1 MLPTMYS
8 IESHV
13 GRLIEVRFWSPVGE
27 GEAIGWRRDHDAMLQ
42 SVLGS
47 YIVFVDLS
55 DANVFPP
62 DMVEAYVAT
71 MRNEPRL
78 VRAALVLSASPTLSL
93 QMQRI
98 LRDAFHPQR
107 RAFREMREA
116 ENFLGEIVSLPE
128 RARLREVIE
137 RREQGGPISAQPASV
152 NIPQSTGTPPSLRGP
167 VSARTPTPATVRIPI
182 TPRSPSGG
190 HGDG

>member
-1 MLPTMYS
+1 MYS

-47 YIVFVDLS
+47 YIVYVDMS

-62 DMVEAYVAT
+62 DMVEAYVTT

-78 VRAALVLSASPTLSL
+78 LRAALVLGASPTLSL

-107 RAFREMREA
+107 RAFREVREA
-116 ENFLGEIVSLPE
+116 ESFLGDVVTLPE

-137 RREQGGPISAQPASV
+137 RRAEQGGPSSAQPVSV
-152 NIPQSTGTPPSLRGP
+152 AIPPSTSTPPSLRGP
-167 VSARTPTPATVRIPI
+167 LSARASSPGTVRIPV

-190 HGDG
+190 HGEG

>member
-1 MLPTMYS
+1 MYS

-42 SVLGS
+42 SVVGN
-47 YIVFVDLS
+47 YIVYVDMS

-78 VRAALVLSASPTLSL
+78 LRAALVLSASPTLSL
-93 QMQRI
+93 QIQRI
-98 LRDAFHPQR
+98 LRDAFHPHR
-107 RAFREMREA
+107 RAFREVREA
-116 ENFLGEIVSLPE
+116 ENFLGDVVTLPE

-137 RREQGGPISAQPASV
+137 RRAEQGGPISAQPASV
-152 NIPQSTGTPPSLRGP
+152 AVPQSTGTPPSLRGP
-167 VSARTPTPATVRIPI
+167 VSARAPTPATVRIPI

-190 HGDG
+190 HGEG

>member
-1 MLPTMYS
+1 MYC

-78 VRAALVLSASPTLSL
+78 LRAALVLSASPTLSL
-93 QMQRI
+93 QIQRI
-98 LRDAFHPQR
+98 LRDAFHPHR
-107 RAFREMREA
+107 RAFRDMREA
-116 ENFLGEIVSLPE
+116 ETFLGDVVSLPE
-128 RARLREVIE
+128 RTRLREVIE
-137 RREQGGPISAQPASV
+137 RREHGGPISAQPASV
-152 NIPQSTGTPPSLRGP
+152 GAPQSAGTPPSLRGP
-167 VSARTPTPATVRIPI
+167 LSARTPTPPTVRIPVV
-182 TPRSPSGG
+182 PRSPSGG
-190 HGDG
+190 HGDA

>member
-1 MLPTMYS
+1 MYS

-42 SVLGS
+42 SVVGN
-47 YIVFVDLS
+47 YIIFADLS

-78 VRAALVLSASPTLSL
+78 LRAALVLSASPTLSL
-93 QMQRI
+93 QIQRI
-98 LRDAFHPQR
+98 LRDAFHPHR
-107 RAFREMREA
+107 RAFREVREA
-116 ENFLGEIVSLPE
+116 ESFLGEIVTLPE
-128 RARLREVIE
+128 RARLREVLE
-137 RREQGGPISAQPASV
+137 RRVEQGAPISAQPASV
-152 NIPQSTGTPPSLRGP
+152 GVPQSAGTPPSLRGP
-167 VSARTPTPATVRIPI
+167 VSGRASAPGTVRIPV

-190 HGDG
+190 HGEG